1 MSPASENIRILG
13 GVRNVRVMGDGWQP
27 PASTVQAD
35 PAQANRDAVERRVA
49 EGVEAVKR
57 QLQADLDKHLQAE
70 TATIRK
76 AHAALTAAAQQFN
89 AAQASL
95 AKQAEGELVEL
106 AIAIAQQVLAQ
117 EIQAQS
123 YDIGPIVQRAL
134 AQVPTRRG
142 AEVRLNP
149 ADLHRAKQA
158 GADLP
163 EGGSSGDLRFVAD
176 ADVPPAGCVVE
187 TDEGVVEST
196 VDAQLETAGEVL
208 RQERAAS
215 QRELDADASAPAP
228 VESDPAGAA
237 DAAPP
242 ATPPAT
248 KTPAGSADSAQA
260 DPEVRA

>member
-1 MSPASENIRILG
+1 MSPASQNIRILG

-27 PASTVQAD
+27 PAVAQAQQVD
-35 PAQANRDAVERRVA
+35 PAQANRDAIDRRVA

-70 TATIRK
+70 TATLRQ
-76 AHAALTAAAQQFN
+76 AHAALAAAAEQLN
-89 AAQASL
+89 AAQSSL
-95 AKQAEGELVEL
+95 AKQAEGELLEL
-106 AIAIAQQVLAQ
+106 AMAIAKQVLAQ

-142 AEVRLNP
+142 AEIRLNP

-163 EGGSSGDLRFVAD
+163 EGGSAGDLRFVAD
-176 ADVPPAGCVVE
+176 ADVPPAGCIVE

-196 VDAQLETAGEVL
+196 VEAQMETAAEVL
-208 RQERAAS
+208 QQERAAS
-215 QRELDADASAPAP
+215 QRELDADASGPAP
-228 VESDPAGAA
+228 NTTGPANPANNSAEGQPSPAGE
-237 DAAPP
+237 DLDD
-242 ATPPAT
+242 T
-248 KTPAGSADSAQA
+248 QA
-260 DPEVRA
+260 DPEGSA